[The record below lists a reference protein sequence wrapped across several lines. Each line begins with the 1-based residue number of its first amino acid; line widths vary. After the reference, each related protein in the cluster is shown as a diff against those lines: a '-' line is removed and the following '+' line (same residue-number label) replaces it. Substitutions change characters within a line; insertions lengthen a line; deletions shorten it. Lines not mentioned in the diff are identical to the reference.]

1 MNILKKSLLPLTV
14 LCFGCIDN
22 VDDMVK
28 DSDLNNL
35 KSGYEKILSNN
46 KFSCYEIQSSTK
58 SSNENLNT
66 LIQVSDLPNIEIYFG
81 NNNDVE
87 YDDFPNKSIFYE
99 NGKKLFILY
108 SEVIENNNGFVVN
121 LCKDTG
127 QTCNV
132 FLPKNETR
140 SVGQNTMDCLADAYA
155 NHGWVSV
162 WITIQTGFLP
172 QTAVAMAAACA
183 IKNM

>member
-99 NGKKLFILY
+99 NGKKIIYTIF
-108 SEVIENNNGFVVN
+108 
-121 LCKDTG
+121 
-127 QTCNV
+127 
-132 FLPKNETR
+132 R
-140 SVGQNTMDCLADAYA
+140 SY
-155 NHGWVSV
+155 
-162 WITIQTGFLP
+162 
-172 QTAVAMAAACA
+172 
-183 IKNM
+183 